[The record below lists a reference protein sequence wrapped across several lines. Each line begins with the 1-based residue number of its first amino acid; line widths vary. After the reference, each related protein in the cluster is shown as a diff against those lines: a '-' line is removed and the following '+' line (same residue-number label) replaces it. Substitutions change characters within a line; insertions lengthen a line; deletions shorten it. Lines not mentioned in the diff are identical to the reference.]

1 MINKINGNSFLLA
14 RYSQRQSRH
23 RTRFDVGDCFQLNT
37 VNAKFE
43 PKENEAQKWVAN
55 TACENCDQKEGI
67 GEWDCWIVIR
77 TLHLLFAQRLFYP
90 FKCPTQQ
97 FFRALI
103 RNKKKKKRKKRKEK
117 KEIKLIINSFHV

>member
-1 MINKINGNSFLLA
+1 MEVDINKINENSFLLA
-14 RYSQRQSRH
+14 RYSE
-23 RTRFDVGDCFQLNT
+23 TITPAIELGLTWVIVFNYT

-43 PKENEAQKWVAN
+43 AKENEAQKWVAN
-55 TACENCDQKEGI
+55 TGCENCDQKEGI

-77 TLHLLFAQRLFYP
+77 TLHLLFAERLFYP

-103 RNKKKKKRKKRKEK
+103 RNIKKKNK
-117 KEIKLIINSFHV
+117 